1 MELFSQA
8 TGVKLL
14 HVPYKA
20 APSGWTTAAG
30 ATISD
35 ACALKADVVSAR
47 CPIELAEHTRVPEC
61 QRIMKA
67 SDRSMAAVELRA
79 ALGALNITQRRLAQ
93 LFTVNP
99 RTVRHWG
106 YGDRRL
112 PRGVAIVLRLLATGV
127 VTVEQVEAAA
137 LVSTRTNGGAKG
149 EPPEQSALAPTLAD
163 PSRTTAEK
171 ILALAPNACRWPY
184 NDPRHPNFYFCSRPT
199 TAPPYCNEHRIVA
212 HITPGPQ
219 QAPIGGQKPSSLA
232 AWPPRTG
239 SRAGTGRPSHDG
251 GGPRAAPVA
260 LSV

>member
-1 MELFSQA
+1 VQVPIDHIICSDTALSAAA
-8 TGVKLL
+8 T
-14 HVPYKA
+14 
-20 APSGWTTAAG
+20 
-30 ATISD
+30 
-35 ACALKADVVSAR
+35 
-47 CPIELAEHTRVPEC
+47 EF
-61 QRIMKA
+61 
-67 SDRSMAAVELRA
+67 RA

-137 LVSTRTNGGAKG
+137 LVSTRTNGGKG
-149 EPPEQSALAPTLAD
+149 EPPAPLRAESALEQSALAPTLAD
-163 PSRTTAEK
+163 PSLTTAEK
-171 ILALAPNACRWPY
+171 VLALGAGTCRWPRG
-184 NDPRHPNFYFCSRPT
+184 DPRSHDFCFCG
-199 TAPPYCNEHRIVA
+199 AVAEKGPYCKRHHIAA
-212 HITPGPQ
+212 HMTPRPQQTPG
-219 QAPIGGQKPSSLA
+219 GGQKPSSLA

-239 SRAGTGRPSHDG
+239 SRDGTGCPSHDV

>member
-1 MELFSQA
+1 MS
-8 TGVKLL
+8 V
-14 HVPYKA
+14 
-20 APSGWTTAAG
+20 
-30 ATISD
+30 
-35 ACALKADVVSAR
+35 R
-47 CPIELAEHTRVPEC
+47 CPIELAEHTRVPDC

-67 SDRSMAAVELRA
+67 SDRSVAAAELRA

-93 LFTVNP
+93 LIAVNP

-149 EPPEQSALAPTLAD
+149 EPPALLRVGPAPERSALAPTLAD
-163 PSRTTAEK
+163 PCLTTAEK
-171 ILALAPNACRWPY
+171 VVALSSNSCRWPRG
-184 NDPRHPNFYFCSRPT
+184 DPRHSDFSFCGAVT
-199 TAPPYCNEHRIVA
+199 EKGPYCARHFAAA
-212 HITPGPQ
+212 HMTPRPQ

-239 SRAGTGRPSHDG
+239 SRDDTGRPF
-251 GGPRAAPVA
+251 P
-260 LSV
+260 

>member
-1 MELFSQA
+1 MALSAAA
-8 TGVKLL
+8 T
-14 HVPYKA
+14 
-20 APSGWTTAAG
+20 
-30 ATISD
+30 
-35 ACALKADVVSAR
+35 
-47 CPIELAEHTRVPEC
+47 EF
-61 QRIMKA
+61 
-67 SDRSMAAVELRA
+67 RA

-112 PRGVAIVLRLLATGV
+112 PRGVAIVLRLLTTGV

-137 LVSTRTNGGAKG
+137 LVSTKP
-149 EPPEQSALAPTLAD
+149 EPPAPLLVGPAPERSALAPTLAD
-163 PSRTTAEK
+163 PSLTTAEK
-171 ILALAPNACRWPY
+171 IVALAPNACRWPY

-199 TAPPYCNEHRIVA
+199 AAPPYCNEHRIA
-212 HITPGPQ
+212 ARMTPRPQ

-232 AWPPRTG
+232 TWPPRTG
-239 SRAGTGRPSHDG
+239 SRDGTGRPSHDV